1 MSASQV
7 LRIEVPAAS
16 TLARVT
22 GHDRASSK
30 CEFRAG
36 RRLRQCPV
44 MRLPRRSLLRGLGIG
59 LVAAPFLN
67 LLSAPRSRAEGAA
80 ARRLI
85 VFFSPNGTVPKHWAP
100 SGSETD
106 FSFPAGSILEPLT
119 PVQDKLIVVE
129 GLDFFG
135 ADNHEG
141 GMMAM
146 LTASGGLA
154 DESGG
159 ASLDQ
164 FVAGK
169 IGQDSRF
176 ASLEFGVQTSAWGA
190 GVQTRMS
197 YSAPGAWV
205 SPDDDPAHVY
215 SRLFGDF
222 MGGDQAATALRTR
235 RQRVVDLLVDDAT
248 ALRARLGGEER
259 PKLDAHLEALA
270 KLEKGLMGGV
280 GCAPPDAPPALN
292 IGDNASF
299 PAITTMQIDMM
310 VTALA
315 CDMTRVASLQCS
327 HTVSPTVPSWLDIS
341 DGHHSLSHIDDSN
354 VAGVAQF
361 VQAERWFAEQFAY
374 LVQRLADTPEA
385 DGTGTMLDNSLVV
398 WAKEM
403 GDSRQHTCQGVPF
416 VLAGGAGGRFKTGRY
431 LKFQGESH
439 GKLLVSLCQAMGLD
453 TKTFGNP
460 MVGNGP
466 LPGLV

>member
-1 MSASQV
+1 MSAARV
-7 LRIEVPAAS
+7 LRIEVSAAS

-22 GHDRASSK
+22 GHDRASAK

-44 MRLPRRSLLRGLGIG
+44 MPGLPRRSLLRGLGIG

-222 MGGDQAATALRTR
+222 MGGDQADPEASEQTSTGQSHDGALS
-235 RQRVVDLLVDDAT
+235 Q
-248 ALRARLGGEER
+248 
-259 PKLDAHLEALA
+259 
-270 KLEKGLMGGV
+270 
-280 GCAPPDAPPALN
+280 APPRAKFTFCGGAIVARDSCQVFGSGS
-292 IGDNASF
+292 GDFFGA
-299 PAITTMQIDMM
+299 
-310 VTALA
+310 
-315 CDMTRVASLQCS
+315 R
-327 HTVSPTVPSWLDIS
+327 
-341 DGHHSLSHIDDSN
+341 
-354 VAGVAQF
+354 
-361 VQAERWFAEQFAY
+361 R
-374 LVQRLADTPEA
+374 RLA
-385 DGTGTMLDNSLVV
+385 
-398 WAKEM
+398 
-403 GDSRQHTCQGVPF
+403 
-416 VLAGGAGGRFKTGRY
+416 AGRGPGAR
-431 LKFQGESH
+431 
-439 GKLLVSLCQAMGLD
+439 
-453 TKTFGNP
+453 
-460 MVGNGP
+460 
-466 LPGLV
+466 